1 MADLSG
7 PLTAG
12 RIIEPATVTPVD
24 LAAAGYA
31 EQEFAVS
38 GTAAAYEPGADA
50 GTAPF
55 RTRVVVRR
63 PADPGRFSGTL
74 VVEWLN
80 VSGGL
85 EADPDWAYLHEEIFR
100 QGHAYAAVSAQAL
113 GVVGGRSLL
122 GFPGPPSPGLRGSDP
137 ARYGTLEHPGDRYAF
152 DIFSQA
158 GQALAG
164 SDALGGPRPERL
176 LAVGESQ
183 SAFYLTSYINAVHPQ
198 AGVFDG
204 FFVHSRGASAAPLD
218 GTGLAGE
225 VLTPSE
231 GTPIQ
236 PASGTPVLVQQA
248 EGDLLPPLASW
259 LARQPDSEW
268 FRLWEVAGT
277 AHADSY
283 LIGPTAAL
291 LGCDWRI
298 NEGPQRLVAQ
308 AALSALERWVRDG
321 TPPPEAAR
329 IGLAA
334 ENPTRIARD
343 RHGIAE
349 GGVRTP
355 DVDVPVCVLSGE
367 APPGV
372 KGPGWLVGSTT
383 PLEPA
388 EMVRLYGDADGYLT
402 AFRRSADEA
411 IDAGFLLPAHRDEL
425 MARAQTQSGLIGP

>member
-7 PLTAG
+7 PLKAG
-12 RIIEPATVTPVD
+12 RIIEPASAVPVD

-38 GTAAAYEPGADA
+38 GTAAACDRAGDA

-85 EADPDWAYLHEEIFR
+85 EADPEWAYLHQEIIR

-113 GVVGGRSLL
+113 GVVGGRSLI
-122 GFPGPPSPGLRGSDP
+122 GVPGPPSTGLRGSDP
-137 ARYGTLEHPGDRYAF
+137 DRYGSLEHPGDRYAF
-152 DIFSQA
+152 DIFTQA
-158 GQALAG
+158 GRALAG
-164 SDALGGPRPERL
+164 SDVLGGTRPARI

-218 GTGLAGE
+218 GSGLDGQGLVPAQG
-225 VLTPSE
+225 V
-231 GTPIQ
+231 PIR
-236 PASGTPVLVQQA
+236 PGSTPVLVQQA

-259 LARQPDSEW
+259 LARQPDSQW

-277 AHADSY
+277 SHADSY
-283 LIGPTAAL
+283 LIGPAAAL

-334 ENPTRIARD
+334 QSPARIARD
-343 RHGIAE
+343 RHGIAV

-355 DVDVPVCVLSGE
+355 DVDAPACVLSGE
-367 APPGV
+367 APHGAR
-372 KGPGWLVGSTT
+372 GPGWLVGSTT
-383 PLEPA
+383 PMEPA
-388 EMVRLYGDADGYLT
+388 ELVRLYGDADGYLT
-402 AFRRSADEA
+402 AFRQSADEA
-411 IDAGFLLPAHRDEL
+411 IAAGFLLPAHRDEL
-425 MARAQTQSGLIGP
+425 LARAQTQASLVTPS

>member
-12 RIIEPATVTPVD
+12 RIIEPASVVSVD
-24 LAAAGYA
+24 LAAAGYT

-38 GTAAAYEPGADA
+38 GTAASYEPGANA
-50 GTAPF
+50 GGAPF

-85 EADPDWAYLHEEIFR
+85 EADPDWVYLHEEIFR

-137 ARYGTLEHPGDRYAF
+137 ARYGSLEHPGDRYAF

-158 GQALAG
+158 GRVLAD
-164 SDALGGPRPERL
+164 SDALGGPRPERV

-183 SAFYLTSYINAVHPQ
+183 SAFYLTSYINVVHPQ

-218 GTGLAGE
+218 GAGIE
-225 VLTPSE
+225 GEALTPSE
-231 GTPIQ
+231 GVRIQ
-236 PASGTPVLVQQA
+236 PGSTPVLVQQA

-259 LARQPDSEW
+259 LARQPDADW

-277 AHADSY
+277 SHADSY
-283 LIGPTAAL
+283 LIGPAAAL

-334 ENPTRIARD
+334 ESPGRIARD

-355 DVDVPVCVLSGE
+355 DVDVPVSVLSGE
-367 APPGV
+367 APPGAG
-372 KGPGWLVGSTT
+372 GPGWLVGSTT

-388 EMVRLYGDADGYLT
+388 ELARLYGDADGYLT
-402 AFRRSADEA
+402 AFRRSTDEA
-411 IDAGFLLPAHRDEL
+411 IEAGFLLPAHRGEL
-425 MARAQTQSGLIGP
+425 LAKAETQAGLIGP